1 MEITAS
7 SFKLRANVLEGRK
20 RFPISFLGIGAQKA
34 GTTWLYA
41 NLRKHPALGFPAGKE
56 VHFWDENHAR
66 GIGWYRSLFPDEG
79 ERLLGEMTPA
89 YAILPPERIAECH
102 HYFPDLRLIYIIR
115 NPIDRAWSAA
125 KMALVNAQMTMAEA
139 SDQWFLDH
147 FHSQASRTRGDHEAC
162 LRNWRGAFPKESLL
176 VLRFEDLAREP
187 EQFLTRCCRHLQ
199 IADFQAVREEAHLTH
214 VHMGEAVPLR
224 ASLRPTL
231 HRLYAEKILSL
242 GRYLDEDFSS
252 WLD

>member
-1 MEITAS
+1 M
-7 SFKLRANVLEGRK
+7 LN
-20 RFPISFLGIGAQKA
+20 FLGIGAQKA
-34 GTTWLYA
+34 GTTWLYV

-56 VHFWDENHAR
+56 VHFWDGNHAR
-66 GIGWYRSLFPDEG
+66 GIGWYQSLFPDDG
-79 ERLLGEMTPA
+79 ERRLGEMTPA
-89 YAILPPERIAECH
+89 YAILSPQRIAECH
-102 HYFPDLRLIYIIR
+102 HFFPALRLIYIIR

-125 KMALVNAQMTMAEA
+125 KMALGYAQMTVEEA

-147 FHSQASRTRGDHEAC
+147 FHSLASRTRSDHEAC
-162 LRNWRGAFPKESLL
+162 LRNWRGAYPKDSLL

-187 EQFLTRCCRHLQ
+187 EQFLARCCRHLQ
-199 IADFQAVREEAHLTH
+199 IADFHEAGEEPLLTH
-214 VHMGEAVPLR
+214 VHKGEPVPLP

-231 HRLYAEKILSL
+231 HQLYAEKILSL